1 MATVELHELL
11 GNFVSGQVGIGRD
24 GMKEQQHEGAG
35 TSCSGNGGGSR
46 GRSAEQ
52 ILGAGC
58 EEWMRFGIGGE
69 RGADSV
75 ERWAGFAALAPA
87 TLVGCQTVVL
97 PRLVQLAS
105 VSRASSNSLVIV
117 TSKISCSAH

>member
-1 MATVELHELL
+1 MREQGPAVAATAAAVEADL
-11 GNFVSGQVGIGRD
+11 
-24 GMKEQQHEGAG
+24 
-35 TSCSGNGGGSR
+35 
-46 GRSAEQ
+46 RSKSW
-52 ILGAGC
+52 AGC

-75 ERWAGFAALAPA
+75 ERWVGFAALAPA

-97 PRLVQLAS
+97 PRLVRLAS
-105 VSRASSNSLVIV
+105 GSRASSNSLVIV